1 MSTPH
6 PPSPSEPP
14 DDDRGGLSG
23 LQRTMIA
30 LGALG
35 VILLAFVLFQSSGD
49 DDNPGSTT
57 SAQATTQAPETTTT
71 SPETTT
77 GETTTTTETETTT
90 TETTTTTEPSEPE
103 EETIR
108 VVDGQPQGGVKTLTF
123 EQGDRVR
130 FKVESD
136 VADHIHVHGY
146 DLMEDVS
153 PDRDARFR
161 FEATIEGRFEVELED
176 RGAQI
181 AELEVSPS

>member
-1 MSTPH
+1 MSTPQ

-14 DDDRGGLSG
+14 DDDRSGLSG

-35 VILLAFVLFQSSGD
+35 AILLAFVLFQGSGD
-49 DDNPGSTT
+49 DDSGSTT
-57 SAQATTQAPETTTT
+57 SGQTTTTQAPETTT

-77 GETTTTTETETTT
+77 GETTTRTETETTT

-136 VADHIHVHGY
+136 VADHVHVHGY

-153 PDRDARFR
+153 PDRDGRFR
-161 FEATIEGRFEVELED
+161 FEANIEGRFEVELED
-176 RGAQI
+176 RGVQI